1 MSVKGA
7 PSLRSQR
14 LERVAVPTESRIRSG
29 ISESPSQN
37 AYLHGLTPFG
47 STTRIGFICG
57 LAGGNGIVC
66 VIWYSA
72 QEPFFLAKAP
82 YLTVITPG
90 DCFWPMRLKCSL
102 HPRISLMRHLSH
114 RRPGMNVPPSP
125 DFDRYASAISS
136 FVGSFGGAWANTALN
151 AASISAGTESF
162 TPVFDVRLTS
172 AVALA
177 SCRKRTG
184 FVFLTIA
191 SFRAYKGATEI
202 RPWNRAA
209 CSGVKKSMRGFRLA
223 TVLALVVLPLPATL
237 IPPPNLAKRVEA
249 ADAIIVGHLISGT
262 TFASGSQV
270 SNDVVLH
277 VDRILKGDIVSGTT
291 VAAHLEGR
299 GYFAMPNPRL
309 TAAQPLYGIWFL
321 SLSSHPYTILSR
333 DGGDGELHSAAVIL
347 PEDAPAGEPGDTPAV
362 SAANE
367 LAGALRW
374 LAEKRGAQ
382 LHPQAEHDGIPEQRR
397 LAAVSLGQFRALAED
412 LRTLSPSTTLPVYG
426 QFATEKSAP
435 LRAVGIAG
443 LIAANAPEG
452 VKRAAADWSDL
463 VASAD
468 TAPIINSLMGYS
480 NVDGDGVRALRTLA
494 LREPVQPGLRENAAY
509 ALRAIHTKEALPA
522 LVTLLDDKEERIR
535 PYALS
540 GLCLFVRNAPPV
552 TPESVPSMSWLQ
564 SRQPAPFLNPETQ
577 QYCLLG
583 GSGDRSTDLD
593 LYAGFWKSW
602 WQHHQQLLE
611 Q

>member
-1 MSVKGA
+1 M
-7 PSLRSQR
+7 
-14 LERVAVPTESRIRSG
+14 
-29 ISESPSQN
+29 
-37 AYLHGLTPFG
+37 H
-47 STTRIGFICG
+47 
-57 LAGGNGIVC
+57 
-66 VIWYSA
+66 
-72 QEPFFLAKAP
+72 
-82 YLTVITPG
+82 
-90 DCFWPMRLKCSL
+90 
-102 HPRISLMRHLSH
+102 
-114 RRPGMNVPPSP
+114 
-125 DFDRYASAISS
+125 
-136 FVGSFGGAWANTALN
+136 
-151 AASISAGTESF
+151 
-162 TPVFDVRLTS
+162 
-172 AVALA
+172 
-177 SCRKRTG
+177 
-184 FVFLTIA
+184 
-191 SFRAYKGATEI
+191 
-202 RPWNRAA
+202 
-209 CSGVKKSMRGFRLA
+209 GFRLA

-270 SNDVVLH
+270 SNDVVLR
-277 VDRILKGDIVSGTT
+277 VDRILKGDMISGTM

-309 TAAQPLYGIWFL
+309 TATGPLYGIWFL
-321 SLSSHPYTILSR
+321 SSSSRPYAILSR
-333 DGGDGELHSAAVIL
+333 DGSDGEIHSAAVIL
-347 PEDAPAGEPGDTPAV
+347 PEGAPTAAPGDTPAV
-362 SAANE
+362 SVANE

-374 LAEKRGAQ
+374 LVEKHGAQ
-382 LHPQAEHDGIPEQRR
+382 LHPQAEHNGTPEQRR

-412 LRTLSPSTTLPVYG
+412 LRTLSPSTTLPMYS
-426 QFATEKSAP
+426 QFAIEKSAS

-452 VKRAAADWSDL
+452 VTRAAADWSDL

-468 TAPIINSLMGYS
+468 TTPIINSLMGYS
-480 NVDGDGVRALRTLA
+480 NVDGDGVRALSTLA

-522 LVTLLDDKEERIR
+522 LVALLDHKDVRIW

-602 WQHHQQLLE
+602 WQQHQQLLE